1 MGKGEPS
8 MEFAMFDTSSFSSE
22 PASDGAGDTPPGEAL
37 ARTGGG
43 ALAPTRVVTTGRK
56 NVSEKPY
63 FVDEL
68 TGERI
73 QIVALSS
80 QQAGIVRHLVPD
92 DTVPT
97 SAALIDALAFS
108 VVPPDEMSYVWVLE
122 QMQQFLEIGPIDIR
136 RGMFGFRHSARFGDG
151 AGVIAWGGES
161 QCGKVYFSLMGK
173 GCSMVKDWAALAVW
187 LESYRAAIKRADV
200 AYDDFEGK
208 LLSIEWAVQQY
219 QGEGF
224 NAGGRKPSHSCAGDW
239 LGGMEST
246 KGRTLYIG
254 NRESGKLGRFY
265 EKGKQLGESESK
277 WCRAEVEWRAQDRYI
292 PYDILTRPG
301 HYLAGAYPCLAF
313 LNEQQSTI
321 KTIAKGAQVSYE
333 TAVENAKRAAGKI
346 VNLMLDVLGGDYA
359 GVVQGLIR
367 DGYPARIDPYSY
379 HVKRN
384 PTMLDRTMQGVPA

>member
-1 MGKGEPS
+1 M
-8 MEFAMFDTSSFSSE
+8 D
-22 PASDGAGDTPPGEAL
+22 D
-37 ARTGGG
+37 
-43 ALAPTRVVTTGRK
+43 
-56 NVSEKPY
+56 
-63 FVDEL
+63 L

-73 QIVALSS
+73 QLVSS
-80 QQAGIVRHLVPD
+80 SRDGIGVVRHLVAND
-92 DTVPT
+92 AVPT
-97 SAALIDALAFS
+97 GAAIIDALAFS
-108 VVPPDEMSYVWVLE
+108 VVPPDEKSYVWVLE
-122 QMQQFLEIGPIDIR
+122 QMQQFLDIGQIEIR

-187 LESYRAAIKRADV
+187 LEGHRAAIKRADV

-239 LGGMEST
+239 LGGIEST

-254 NRESGKLGRFY
+254 NRESGKLARFY

-346 VNLMLDVLGGDYA
+346 VNLMLDVFGGDYA
-359 GVVQGLIR
+359 SVVEGLRR

-379 HVKRN
+379 HVKRD
-384 PTMLDRTMQGVPA
+384 PTMLDRAMQGVPA

>member
-1 MGKGEPS
+1 
-8 MEFAMFDTSSFSSE
+8 MFYSTSQDSF
-22 PASDGAGDTPPGEAL
+22 GGQGCAL
-37 ARTGGG
+37 GGG
-43 ALAPTRVVTTGRK
+43 ASLAGGADDAQPTTRVVTTGRK
-56 NVSEKPY
+56 SQIDQPY
-63 FVDEL
+63 PVDDL
-68 TGERI
+68 TGERV
-73 QIVALSS
+73 QVVACGREGST
-80 QQAGIVRHLVPD
+80 IVRHLIPD
-92 DTVPT
+92 DTVRV
-97 SAALIDALAFS
+97 SAASVDALSFS
-108 VVPPDEMSYVWVLE
+108 VVPPQEMSYVWVLE
-122 QMQQFLEIGPIDIR
+122 QMQSFLDIGPLDMR

-151 AGVIAWGGES
+151 AGVIAWGGDS

-173 GCSMVKDWAALAVW
+173 GCGMVKDWAALAEW
-187 LESYRAAIKRADV
+187 LELHRAAIKRADV

-239 LGGMEST
+239 LGGIEST

-265 EKGKQLGESESK
+265 EKGKQLGNSASK

-292 PYDILTRPG
+292 PYDNPTTPG
-301 HYLAGAYPCLAF
+301 HHLPGSYPCLAF

-321 KTIAKGAQVSYE
+321 KTIAKGAQVAYD
-333 TAVENAKRAAGKI
+333 TAVENAKRTAGKI

-359 GVVQGLIR
+359 GVVQSLIR

-384 PTMLDRTMQGVPA
+384 PTMLDRDMRGVAA

>member
-1 MGKGEPS
+1 
-8 MEFAMFDTSSFSSE
+8 MFDTNSFSFE
-22 PASDGAGDTPPGEAL
+22 PSSDGAGDTAPGEAL
-37 ARTGGG
+37 ARAGVGATGP
-43 ALAPTRVVTTGRK
+43 ARVVTTGRK
-56 NVSEKPY
+56 NLSEKPY
-63 FVDEL
+63 PVDEL
-68 TGERI
+68 TGERVKLFTRGHGDI
-73 QIVALSS
+73 FITRYLE
-80 QQAGIVRHLVPD
+80 PD
-92 DTVPT
+92 ESVSPF
-97 SAALIDALAFS
+97 AALIDALSFS

-122 QMQQFLEIGPIDIR
+122 QLQQFLDIGPIDIR

-173 GCSMVKDWAALAVW
+173 GCSMVQDWAALATW
-187 LESYRAAIKRADV
+187 LETHRAAIKRADV

-219 QGEGF
+219 QSEGF
-224 NAGGRKPSHSCAGDW
+224 NAGGRKPCHSCAGDW

-265 EKGKQLGESESK
+265 EKGKQLGESDSK

-313 LNEQQSTI
+313 LSEQQSTI
-321 KTIAKGAQVSYE
+321 KTIAKGAQVAYE
-333 TAVENAKRAAGKI
+333 TAVENAKRACGKV
-346 VNLMLDVLGGDYA
+346 VNLMLDVLDGDYA
-359 GVVQGLIR
+359 GVVQSLMR

-384 PTMLDRTMQGVPA
+384 PTMLDREMPGVPA